1 MFVVRLLLALAGIAL
16 AMSLTLYFVTQDR
29 RYLRLVVDILKA
41 GLVLFIV
48 FGVLMG
54 LERLV

>member
-29 RYLRLVVDILKA
+29 RYLRLILDILKA

-48 FGVLMG
+48 FGVLLG